1 MKIIKFFTL
10 IYFTFFIYSISY
22 GENFNTYL
30 DFLSLLELYKFDY
43 VNPDISHLTISE
55 LIKLGKYIENKN
67 LKEKI
72 ILHCWGGSIN
82 MNVSLHIA
90 SIFHKAIKM
99 VEFPIAQF
107 SLNEEYISD
116 CEIKNSHVKI
126 NPDNIGNP
134 SYLIENYSGDKVKKK
149 SAFKFE

>member
-1 MKIIKFFTL
+1 MGPRARWPL
-10 IYFTFFIYSISY
+10 A
-22 GENFNTYL
+22 L
-30 DFLSLLELYKFDY
+30 LVFLSLIELYKFDY